1 MIGRAAGEY
10 LAASDVFS
18 FGVVLLELLTG
29 APPVDPAQRP
39 PNLYA
44 RLRSR
49 LPAEAETVADP
60 TAGWAAL
67 PGAARGLAAL
77 AARCVGAVGSGRP
90 STAEVGAGR
99 RKLGGAIDLLYGV
112 VE

>member
-1 MIGRAAGEY
+1 MAV
-10 LAASDVFS
+10 SDVFS

-77 AARCVGAVGSGRP
+77 AAQCVGAVAAGGHRLPRWALEGGS
-90 STAEVGAGR
+90 
-99 RKLGGAIDLLYGV
+99 LGERLICCMGW
-112 VE
+112 